1 MQYHTGTRLTDKVFP
16 LNTPGVFSPFTDED
30 MLAHLIPSLPA
41 YSMAA
46 PLPGQ
51 LGIATQLVDS
61 FLIHGLYDDA
71 RKTLEMDY
79 YAQCLLSLHHLI
91 SDDTQRLTIPFTHQS
106 QLAHT
111 LYKLVLSLYLSHAY
125 SAALKHIRWYLTHFP
140 NYHPITGR
148 ILTLLMSIEWRRG
161 DVGKA
166 QLLFDAAQDVYHY
179 TLGPNHP
186 LIVLHINCLASLY
199 LHQLLH
205 HQGYLQGKL
214 LLLLGLSKAKSAL
227 GVDHAT
233 AALQQLKVAH
243 YFICEKKYTDAAH
256 LLEKST
262 DVLSGSSSSNRMGMG
277 VIDRRFTYEYVL
289 SSYYLSLCLYSNQDL
304 MRARD
309 ATIVCIAIDTRH
321 EHWSSDVH
329 LIHLSALLQLS
340 DIYLQLNERSKSV
353 DTLYQ
358 TWSDVKAYQQL
369 LPVHRRPLASCIMAK
384 LVPKVFS
391 AAVNALS
398 VEMKTLFDS
407 MVVEWRQSEVLK
419 TVGLLRQQSRELN
432 DTTHDDDDD
441 DKGEGGG
448 RRGGADAV
456 MAMAIEQSLRE
467 LTSHVVELLWE
478 LDPFEYFAM
487 VMDGVE
493 NHALAPI
500 ADDDGDGPDLDES
513 MISKHFI
520 PLMGHVAVI
529 ASLIE
534 AYHSSSSS
542 SIIDSSSS
550 HMADH

>member
-1 MQYHTGTRLTDKVFP
+1 MFP

-30 MLAHLIPSLPA
+30 MLAYLIPSLPA

-79 YAQCLLSLHHLI
+79 YTQCLLSLRHLI
-91 SDDTQRLTIPFTHQS
+91 SDDAQRSTIPFTHQS

-125 SAALKHIRWYLTHFP
+125 SAALQHIRWYLTHFP

-148 ILTLLMSIEWRRG
+148 ILTLLMSIEWQRG

-166 QLLFDAAQDVYHY
+166 QLLFDAAQDIYHY

-199 LHQLLH
+199 LHQLPH
-205 HQGYLQGKL
+205 HQGYPQSKL
-214 LLLLGLSKAKSAL
+214 LSLLGLSKAKSAL
-227 GVDHAT
+227 GVSHAT
-233 AALQQLKVAH
+233 TALQQLKVAH
-243 YFICEKKYTDAAH
+243 YFICEKKYIDAAH
-256 LLEKST
+256 LLTKST
-262 DVLSGSSSSNRMGMG
+262 DVLSGSSSSRRGMM
-277 VIDRRFTYEYVL
+277 DQRFTYESVL

-309 ATIVCIAIDTRH
+309 ASVVCIAIDTRH

-369 LPVHRRPLASCIMAK
+369 LPVHQRPLASRIMAK

-398 VEMKTLFDS
+398 VTMKTLFDS

-432 DTTHDDDDD
+432 DTTHDDDDNNNNNYNNNN
-441 DKGEGGG
+441 KGEGSES
-448 RRGGADAV
+448 ADA
-456 MAMAIEQSLRE
+456 AMEIAIEQSLRE

-500 ADDDGDGPDLDES
+500 ADDDDADGPDLDES

-529 ASLIE
+529 SSLIE

-542 SIIDSSSS
+542 HI
-550 HMADH
+550 ADH

>member
-1 MQYHTGTRLTDKVFP
+1 MQYHTGTRFSDKVFP

-30 MLAHLIPSLPA
+30 MLAYLIPSLPA
-41 YSMAA
+41 YSMAG

-51 LGIATQLVDS
+51 HGIATQLVDS
-61 FLIHGLYDDA
+61 FFIHGLYDDA

-79 YAQCLLSLHHLI
+79 YTQCLLSLRHLI
-91 SDDTQRLTIPFTHQS
+91 SDDAQRSTIPFTHQS

-125 SAALKHIRWYLTHFP
+125 TAALQHIRWYLAHFP

-161 DVGKA
+161 DIGKA
-166 QLLFDAAQDVYHY
+166 QLLFDAAQDIYHY

-199 LHQLLH
+199 LHQLPH
-205 HQGYLQGKL
+205 HQGYPQGKL

-233 AALQQLKVAH
+233 TALQQLKVAH

-262 DVLSGSSSSNRMGMG
+262 DVLSGSSSSSNRMGMM
-277 VIDRRFTYEYVL
+277 DRRFTYESVL

-304 MRARD
+304 MKARD
-309 ATIVCIAIDTRH
+309 ASVVCIAIDTSH

-369 LPVHRRPLASCIMAK
+369 LPVHQKSLASRIMAK

-398 VEMKTLFDS
+398 VAMKTLFDS

-432 DTTHDDDDD
+432 STTHDDDDD
-441 DKGEGGG
+441 DDDDDDKGKGS
-448 RRGGADAV
+448 ADT
-456 MAMAIEQSLRE
+456 AMEIAIEQSLRE

-500 ADDDGDGPDLDES
+500 ADDDDDGPELDES

-534 AYHSSSSS
+534 AYHR
-542 SIIDSSSS
+542 SSSS
-550 HMADH
+550 HIANH